1 MSAPRSSPRVLIVD
15 DEADL
20 RELLEITL
28 LKMGLDVDSAENL
41 AQARAYLAQAQG
53 PADAG
58 GSGGNG
64 GNGGNGG
71 AAGPGP
77 YALVLTDMRLPDGLG
92 LELVREVSATFRNT
106 PIAVVTA
113 YGSADNAVVALKA
126 GAFDYISKPV
136 ALDQLRVMVQSALRL
151 NAPPAET
158 PGAAPREAS
167 RLKGE
172 SAVMQ
177 ALRAQIAR
185 LARSMAPI
193 AINGESGSGK
203 ELAAREI
210 HAQSSRAGKPFIA
223 VNCGAIPEALMEA
236 EFFGYRKGAFTGAA
250 DERDGFFQAA
260 NGGTLMLDE
269 VADLPLAM
277 QVKLLRAIQER
288 RVRKIGATAE
298 EAVDV
303 RIISATHKNLEQLVE
318 QGAFRQD
325 LFYRLN
331 VIELSLP
338 PLRERADDLG
348 VLTDAILARLGTFDQ
363 KVVLG
368 PGVLD
373 ALRGY
378 AFPGNV
384 RELENIL
391 ERALAFANDGVIE
404 VRDLALKGNRA
415 ADMPPGYVPPP
426 AELRADAAAAPAGAA
441 QAAPVRAPSAVPQGF
456 MPLPGAP
463 ERTAPPAGAY
473 PAGAHPTGTHP
484 AGIHPAGANPA
495 GAPAAPAASVA
506 HAAHVTPA
514 SDGAG
519 AAARP
524 APPLPPLDALPSNL
538 PDYLAQVERDIIMR
552 ALAQTQYNRTQAASL
567 LGISFRQLRYQM
579 QKLNIQEPEA

>member
-1 MSAPRSSPRVLIVD
+1 MSAPRSSPRVLVVD

-41 AQARAYLAQAQG
+41 AQARAYLAQAQAQG
-53 PADAG
+53 E
-58 GSGGNG
+58 
-64 GNGGNGG
+64 G
-71 AAGPGP
+71 AAGPGYGPGYGP

-92 LELVREVSATFRNT
+92 LELVREVSAGFRNT

-151 NAPPAET
+151 NAPAAGPAD
-158 PGAAPREAS
+158 AAAGEPS
-167 RLKGE
+167 RLKGD

-318 QGAFRQD
+318 RGAFRQD

-348 VLTDAILARLGTFDQ
+348 LLTDAILARLGTFEQ
-363 KVVLG
+363 RVVLG
-368 PGVLD
+368 PGVLE

-404 VRDLALKGNRA
+404 VRDLALKGSRA

-426 AELRADAAAAPAGAA
+426 PELRHDAPAA
-441 QAAPVRAPSAVPQGF
+441 PQGF
-456 MPLPGAP
+456 MPLPAVPPAAAP
-463 ERTAPPAGAY
+463 APPAGADLG
-473 PAGAHPTGTHP
+473 PQ
-484 AGIHPAGANPA
+484 
-495 GAPAAPAASVA
+495 
-506 HAAHVTPA
+506 
-514 SDGAG
+514 AG
-519 AAARP
+519 AAQASPQLAPPVPP
-524 APPLPPLDALPSNL
+524 APDALPSNL

-579 QKLNIQEPEA
+579 QKLNIQEPEG